1 MRRAMRV
8 AVIGC
13 GFAGAA
19 AALLIARAGHEV
31 AVYEAVP
38 EPVAVGAGI
47 LLQPTGMAVLA
58 RLGVLGDVLA
68 RAARVAGLRMRT
80 IAGRELMW
88 LPYASVDERWFGA
101 GLHRG
106 AVHEVLLDA
115 VRRELPDA
123 LRCGVAIADVQGR
136 EVVDEHGGRRG
147 SYDLI
152 VVADGARSRL
162 RDRLTEARATPYRW
176 ATAWA
181 ILPDPER
188 TCAGELYQVVDGTRR
203 LMGLLPTGLGP
214 RGGETP
220 LVSLYW
226 GIDHRKADDFK
237 RAGLDALRRDLR
249 EFDARA
255 AKLAESLDSIDEV
268 LVARYQRVVMRP
280 WHRGR
285 VVFIGDAAHAMSPQL
300 GQGTNLA
307 LWDAAVLADC
317 LAECRDEADVPRALA
332 AYTRQRRGPI
342 AYYELAAHALM
353 PFFQTDLPGMSWL
366 RDLAFAVMSRLPIA
380 RDQMLR
386 TMAGIKRGILRPS
399 LALDLPALPAVRR

>member
-1 MRRAMRV
+1 MRV
-8 AVIGC
+8 AVVGC

-19 AALLIARAGHEV
+19 AALLIARSGHEV
-31 AVYEAVP
+31 AVFEAVN
-38 EPVAVGAGI
+38 EPAAVGAGI

-58 RLGVLGDVLA
+58 RLGLLGDVLA
-68 RAARVAGLRMRT
+68 RAARIDGLRMRT
-80 IAGRELMW
+80 IAGRELLW

-106 AVHEVLLDA
+106 ALYECLLDA
-115 VRRELPDA
+115 VQRELPDA
-123 LRCGVAIADVQGR
+123 LRCGVTIADVQGR
-136 EVVDEHGGRRG
+136 EVVDDHGGRRG
-147 SYDLI
+147 SFDLV

-162 RDRLTEARATPYRW
+162 RDRLTETRAEPYRW

-188 TCAGELYQVVDGTRR
+188 SCTGEPYQVVDGTRR
-203 LMGLLPTGLGP
+203 LMGLPPTGPGP
-214 RGGETP
+214 AGGGTP

-226 GIDHRKADDFK
+226 GIDHRGADAFK
-237 RAGLDALRRDLR
+237 RAGLGAFRRALAD
-249 EFDARA
+249 FDPRA
-255 AKLAESLDSIDEV
+255 AALAASLDSIDQV
-268 LVARYQRVVMRP
+268 LVARYRRVVMRP

-285 VVFIGDAAHAMSPQL
+285 MVFIGDAAHAMSPQL

-317 LAECRDEADVPRALA
+317 LATCRAEADVPRALA
-332 AYTRQRRGPI
+332 AYSRQRRAPI
-342 AYYELAAHALM
+342 GYYELAAHVLM
-353 PFFQTDLPGMSWL
+353 PFFQSDVPGMSL
-366 RDLAFAVMSRLPIA
+366 VRDLAFAILSRLPIA

-399 LALDLPALPAVRR
+399 LRLDLPALPAVER